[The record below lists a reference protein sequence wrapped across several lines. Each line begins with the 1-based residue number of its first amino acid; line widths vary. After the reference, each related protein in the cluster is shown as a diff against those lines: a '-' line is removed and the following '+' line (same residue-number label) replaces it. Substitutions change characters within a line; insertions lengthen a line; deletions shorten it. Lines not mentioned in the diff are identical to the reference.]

1 MLLGTSSSS
10 SSSCPFLP
18 LTPHP
23 PRRQRPHAESRDL
36 SLSPAWRQT
45 LNKLIDQNSSRFFP
59 GSTTA
64 TTSTATTR
72 NNNFQPSNSNPSLPP
87 SLPPQKYT
95 NQSDGKY
102 SYFFP
107 ISFPISCVHVF
118 FFFKDD
124 NWIALQRRIDSSSV
138 ATAAIDF
145 LAVGN
150 AAGGRH
156 TRHSRHQLAKS
167 IQSNAQ
173 E

>member
-18 LTPHP
+18 LSPHP

-87 SLPPQKYT
+87 QK
-95 NQSDGKY
+95 NIQIKVMGNIRI
-102 SYFFP
+102 FFR
-107 ISFPISCVHVF
+107 FHFQFRACMCV